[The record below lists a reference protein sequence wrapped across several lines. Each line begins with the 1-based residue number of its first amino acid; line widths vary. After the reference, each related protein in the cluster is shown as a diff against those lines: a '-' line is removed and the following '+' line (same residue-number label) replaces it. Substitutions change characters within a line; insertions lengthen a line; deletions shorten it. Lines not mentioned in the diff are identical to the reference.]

1 MSPKVETVNIDR
13 IRLSGPWAAWW
24 AMFAVAL
31 AGVWQIRGAKSAGEQ
46 VVIEVKELRSEM
58 KQAREA
64 MHVLDV
70 RVSTLEEWKR
80 SKTATG
86 KGWGE

>member
-1 MSPKVETVNIDR
+1 MPPKPQTINLDR

-31 AGVWQIRGAKSAGEQ
+31 TGVWYLRGAKDAGEAM
-46 VVIEVKELRSEM
+46 VLEVKAVRQEM
-58 KQAREA
+58 KTAAERIHILE
-64 MHVLDV
+64 V

-80 SKTATG
+80 SKSETG
-86 KGWGE
+86 KEW